1 MLAYMLLQVFCA
13 SVIPY
18 RYKFKEDASAFDGLI
33 QLGDDKEK
41 KVTFVTYP
49 ETQAKSIVTNT
60 SGLNHDAILRVWM
73 VLEATHYIH
82 SHGSYHG
89 DLSCIGSFVIVGK
102 KVKLVNIEKEFHS
115 MHGLRA
121 LSHKLS
127 KPKGVSRFVK

>member
-1 MLAYMLLQVFCA
+1 MWLVCYDRFDCYMRPWLNRKNNATKVVPLEH
-13 SVIPY
+13 S
-18 RYKFKEDASAFDGLI
+18 S
-33 QLGDDKEK
+33 DD
-41 KVTFVTYP
+41 
-49 ETQAKSIVTNT
+49 
-60 SGLNHDAILRVWM
+60 LNSWM
-73 VLEATHYIH
+73 VLEATHFIH

-127 KPKGVSRFVK
+127 KPKGVSRFVKG